1 VPYTLFSSDHAQG
14 GDRAEQPSRSA
25 SMGSI
30 GRGRHRHPLLEA
42 PHCPSTVM
50 VVTLDHTGSHHHQ
63 FLTSDPQTQGD
74 NLWYGWS
81 QANVLVGASHMRE
94 KFSQTILSLPTCMH
108 ALIREGVS
116 TTCMVNK
123 IMLLL
128 AVVGLIIINKLRSC
142 RPAPMIGRGRCLLL
156 SLPATACNAS

>member
-1 VPYTLFSSDHAQG
+1 MPYTLFSSDHAQG

-63 FLTSDPQTQGD
+63 FLTSAPIHKPKETI
-74 NLWYGWS
+74 YGMVGHKPMYWS
-81 QANVLVGASHMRE
+81 AQV
-94 KFSQTILSLPTCMH
+94 T
-108 ALIREGVS
+108 
-116 TTCMVNK
+116 
-123 IMLLL
+123 
-128 AVVGLIIINKLRSC
+128 
-142 RPAPMIGRGRCLLL
+142 
-156 SLPATACNAS
+156 